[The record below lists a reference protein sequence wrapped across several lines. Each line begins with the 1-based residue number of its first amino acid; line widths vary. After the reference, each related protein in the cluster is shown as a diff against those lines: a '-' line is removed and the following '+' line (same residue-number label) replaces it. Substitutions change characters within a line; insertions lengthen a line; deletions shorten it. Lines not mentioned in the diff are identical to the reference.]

1 MKKILLAA
9 ATIVASFN
17 ALNAQESIKFGVQA
31 GYLLGSSKF
40 TGEGG
45 VSYGTATSTSGFRVG
60 VNASIPI
67 SSSLFFSPEI
77 NFVNKGSKNVLSD
90 ASMGVAISVN
100 NSFNANY
107 LEMPLN
113 VLYKFPSQNEG
124 GFFIGAG
131 PSISMGLSGKGSY
144 VASVMGATMNTNYAI
159 KFDGKTDDQLP
170 PADEDVHLQKFEL
183 GGNILAGYKLNNGL
197 SFRLNYNFG
206 FTDMDPNADAGT
218 KNRYVGLTVGFTF

>member
-17 ALNAQESIKFGVQA
+17 VLNAQESVKFGVQG

-40 TGEGG
+40 SGEGG

-60 VNASIPI
+60 VNATIPI
-67 SSSLFFSPEI
+67 SSSLIFNPEI
-77 NFVNKGSKNVLSD
+77 NFINKGSKNELSE
-90 ASMGVAISVN
+90 ATLGISVN

-113 VLYKFPSQNEG
+113 VLYKFPSQNQG

-144 VASVMGATMNTNYAI
+144 VASVMGATMSTNYAI

-170 PADEDVHLQKFEL
+170 ATDEDVHLQKFEL